1 MVNVAKALGDP
12 SKVQARGPGLEPV
25 GNVAHKPTYF
35 DIYTAGKQNAQCVL
49 EEVFLYEAALT
60 VVSRI
65 SGAGAGDVSVVI
77 VDPQNKN
84 NTVEVILEN
93 KGDNIFRCTYKP
105 LQEGPHTIHVTFAGQ
120 PIPNSPFKVNISEG
134 KHLIISLSYI
144 PY

>member
-1 MVNVAKALGDP
+1 M
-12 SKVQARGPGLEPV
+12 
-25 GNVAHKPTYF
+25 
-35 DIYTAGKQNAQCVL
+35 
-49 EEVFLYEAALT
+49 EEVFLYEVALT

-134 KHLIISLSYI
+134 KHLIIFLSLLK
-144 PY
+144 